1 MGSKSGGYLAEWT
14 RLQCCEPVKA
24 ASLRAAISHC
34 IAPHEITPLALARG
48 GSGLAHIAA
57 RLLRILECLSSFLSR
72 RVLYVEASPG
82 GSFTYST
89 STAAAVSAGVM
100 ERGVIRA

>member
-1 MGSKSGGYLAEWT
+1 M
-14 RLQCCEPVKA
+14 KA
-24 ASLRAAISHC
+24 AFLRAAISRC
-34 IAPHEITPLALARG
+34 VAPREITPLALARG

-82 GSFTYST
+82 GSFTFSA
-89 STAAAVSAGVM
+89 SAAAAVSAGVM
-100 ERGVIRA
+100 ERGAIRA